1 MYNGS
6 MTWAFKR
13 QIFYVSIVLAFFLV
27 LGFLVSYPYLNKPA
41 TCSDKKQ
48 NGTETGVDCGGSCQ
62 LACIFEVDKLSVLW
76 ARSFR
81 VVPGR
86 YNTVAYLEN
95 QNIDTAIYKIK
106 YKFRFADANNIYI
119 GKREGEVSIP
129 PAGKF
134 AIFESAIDMG
144 NSVPV
149 YTSFEFTE
157 VPTWVKVPSEKTSEL
172 NISVEDIKLENEDT
186 SPKLSAVIK
195 NKSIFLVPDLNVVTI
210 LYDNLGNAISAS
222 RTYIE
227 LLKGEESVNINFTWP
242 EAFDRKVITKEIIPM
257 YNIFDVKLK

>member
-6 MTWAFKR
+6 MTWALKR
-13 QIFYVSIVLAFFLV
+13 QILYVSILLAFFLV

-41 TCSDKKQ
+41 TCSDGKQ
-48 NGTETGVDCGGSCQ
+48 NGIETGVDCGGSCQ

-76 ARSFR
+76 SRSFR

-86 YNTVAYLEN
+86 YNAVAYVEN
-95 QNIDTAIYKIK
+95 QNVDTAIYKIK
-106 YKFRFADANNIYI
+106 YKFRFADANNVYI
-119 GKREGEVSIP
+119 GKREGETAVP

-157 VPTWVKVPSEKTSEL
+157 IPTWVNVSPDKTNEL
-172 NISVEDIKLENEDT
+172 NLVVEDINLENENI
-186 SPKLSAVIK
+186 SPRMSAVIK
-195 NKSIFLVPDLNVVTI
+195 NKSLFIVPDLNVVTI
-210 LYDNLGNAISAS
+210 LYDKLGNAISAS

-227 LLKGEESVNINFTWP
+227 LLRGEESVNVNFTWP
-242 EAFDRKVITKEIIPM
+242 EAFTAEVVTKEIIPM

>member
-1 MYNGS
+1 

-13 QIFYVSIVLAFFLV
+13 QIFYVSIVLLFFLTF
-27 LGFLVSYPYLNKPA
+27 GFLVSYPYLNKPA

-48 NGTETGVDCGGSCQ
+48 NGMETGVDCGGSCQ

-86 YNTVAYLEN
+86 YNAVAYLEN
-95 QNIDTAIYKIK
+95 RNVNTAIYKIK
-106 YKFRFADANNIYI
+106 YKFRFSDANNVYI

-157 VPTWVKVPSEKTSEL
+157 VPIWVKVSAETTKEL
-172 NISVEDIKLENEDT
+172 NITVEDINLENENS
-186 SPKLSAVIK
+186 SPRMSAIIK
-195 NKSIFLVPDLNVVTI
+195 NKSLFLVPELNIVTI

-227 LLKGEESVNINFTWP
+227 LLRGEESVNINFTWP
-242 EAFDRKVITKEIIPM
+242 EAFDRKVITKEVIPM